1 MIELGIFSRTY
12 EVSDLRETYERM
24 TKHGIYHTQFNLSNV
39 GVATLPDRIS
49 DEKIEEILELTQ
61 KYGVAIDAIT
71 GTFNMIDPDID
82 ARKKGITQ
90 FETQCQIAKELK
102 IPIVTLC
109 TGSKNR
115 KSKWEW
121 SDENLKESSWTDL
134 LNTTEMI
141 LKYAEENHVVLGV
154 ETEASNVVNTPEKAR
169 KYLDTF
175 HSENLKIIMDGAN
188 LFRPEQVPHM
198 KEVLDEA
205 FGLLGKDIVIAHAKD
220 FAFDGDMTFV
230 AAGQGILDFPYY
242 IELLKK
248 SGYQGSLIMHGL
260 SEEQVPESCR
270 FLREML

>member
-24 TKHGIYHTQFNLSNV
+24 TKHGIYHTQFNLFNV

-115 KSKWEW
+115 KSK
-121 SDENLKESSWTDL
+121 
-134 LNTTEMI
+134 
-141 LKYAEENHVVLGV
+141 
-154 ETEASNVVNTPEKAR
+154 
-169 KYLDTF
+169 
-175 HSENLKIIMDGAN
+175 
-188 LFRPEQVPHM
+188 
-198 KEVLDEA
+198 
-205 FGLLGKDIVIAHAKD
+205 
-220 FAFDGDMTFV
+220 
-230 AAGQGILDFPYY
+230 
-242 IELLKK
+242 
-248 SGYQGSLIMHGL
+248 
-260 SEEQVPESCR
+260 
-270 FLREML
+270 